1 MVILVNV
8 KNKSRKLYYN
18 NNMTIITKT
27 IIMIRKMVVLML
39 LVLYY
44 YYNSSK
50 QIRLS
55 VQVIQSECST
65 CRPESVSFGFVCEA
79 SSH

>member
-55 VQVIQSECST
+55 AQVIQSECS
-65 CRPESVSFGFVCEA
+65 RPESVSFGFVYEA